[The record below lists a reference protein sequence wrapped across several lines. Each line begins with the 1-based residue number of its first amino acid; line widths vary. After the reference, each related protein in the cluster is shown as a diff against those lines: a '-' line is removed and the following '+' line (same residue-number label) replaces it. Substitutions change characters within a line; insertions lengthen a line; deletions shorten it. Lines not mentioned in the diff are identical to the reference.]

1 MKKAKIIFNQT
12 LMISTG
18 ILFGLG
24 IQSLIGCIN
33 GSGDHIRWPW
43 HIPLTIIFTGFGMLL
58 CPAP

>member
-24 IQSLIGCIN
+24 IQSLIGWIS
-33 GSGDHIRWPW
+33 GSGDHIR
-43 HIPLTIIFTGFGMLL
+43 
-58 CPAP
+58 